1 MHLFPSPEPKVSC
14 FDDLDFFKDFENE
27 FLAIV
32 YNDALTSKSDFLT
45 EPTLSPQHI
54 DEFDLKDETS
64 LSEYDE
70 VEQNVLYFNDLFPF
84 NIIYPDDL
92 KSDKDNDDN
101 EIDIIQ
107 SSGGTDISKI
117 TRKPSKTGKHGHENG
132 RVYKSRKQSQEK
144 VNPQSN
150 SQRKVKPWSTEL
162 KQMAPNPNT
171 IHPSSSFHQAV
182 KTKGFL
188 QLRGT
193 EVYSRAP
200 KHNGKVN
207 SVKSRAIISHSNN
220 EAHVSL
226 KKAHM
231 DVGFA
236 LISLRKETQ
245 VSLKW
250 IASLAIRVRSLSDLT
265 AQNVDPM
272 IG

>member
-1 MHLFPSPEPKVSC
+1 
-14 FDDLDFFKDFENE
+14 
-27 FLAIV
+27 
-32 YNDALTSKSDFLT
+32 
-45 EPTLSPQHI
+45 
-54 DEFDLKDETS
+54 
-64 LSEYDE
+64 
-70 VEQNVLYFNDLFPF
+70 
-84 NIIYPDDL
+84 
-92 KSDKDNDDN
+92 
-101 EIDIIQ
+101 
-107 SSGGTDISKI
+107 TDISKI

-132 RVYKSRKQSQEK
+132 RVYKSRKQSHEK

-150 SQRKVKPWSTEL
+150 SQRKVKPWSTE
-162 KQMAPNPNT
+162 APRT
-171 IHPSSSFHQAV
+171 GYYSPSSSFYQAV
-182 KTKGFL
+182 KSRGKL
-188 QLRGT
+188 KLKGT

-245 VSLKW
+245 VSLKR

>member
-1 MHLFPSPEPKVSC
+1 YYS
-14 FDDLDFFKDFENE
+14 
-27 FLAIV
+27 
-32 YNDALTSKSDFLT
+32 
-45 EPTLSPQHI
+45 
-54 DEFDLKDETS
+54 
-64 LSEYDE
+64 
-70 VEQNVLYFNDLFPF
+70 
-84 NIIYPDDL
+84 
-92 KSDKDNDDN
+92 
-101 EIDIIQ
+101 
-107 SSGGTDISKI
+107 
-117 TRKPSKTGKHGHENG
+117 
-132 RVYKSRKQSQEK
+132 
-144 VNPQSN
+144 
-150 SQRKVKPWSTEL
+150 
-162 KQMAPNPNT
+162 
-171 IHPSSSFHQAV
+171 PSSSFYQAV
-182 KTKGFL
+182 KSRGKL
-188 QLRGT
+188 KLKGT

-245 VSLKW
+245 VSLKR